1 MRRLLALFAILLF
14 LCAPQFATAQS
25 PTPPRPG
32 LGTPIGSLAAEAQL
46 YSAPNLSAPARR
58 LPAGS
63 PILGLVARTED
74 GWLWVVTPNELG
86 WLPPNAPLVL
96 KSQVP
101 APPLAPTVP
110 ATAPGAAPVTAPAMP
125 AGTAAAAA
133 PALVPT
139 VAAAAVDANETPWW
153 AWVAILVGVILLVAL
168 AALVPRSLWLRR
180 QLTREEEK
188 RASAEGQLRDLVQQ
202 SSDDMLLVD
211 LNGQVIEAN
220 NQACRL
226 LGRASL
232 RGTTLA
238 ELLGAEAAT
247 TLLEEVLLMGVAQRE
262 GLILRD
268 APTRKI
274 SLDARSVSHGGATT
288 IRILLRDITDQ
299 QQMED
304 ELLARRRELAALY
317 DIATTASHSFDRN
330 VVLGIALDRLIRIAG
345 ADAGGMFLRANG
357 HVKLWTTQGFSPM
370 FNRRVGGAAD
380 EGGLLRQV
388 TQSAA
393 PWILPTMPTP
403 TDSLGQ
409 ALAEESVA
417 SLAVVPLL
425 AHGEGAGTVLL
436 AARRPQAFDTKDIP
450 LFEVIGAQIGV
461 AIKNARLFQE
471 LGETV
476 QRLDDTKLFSESVFQ
491 NMTNGL
497 VTVDAAGRV
506 TSVNRAAQQ
515 ILGLN
520 PAVVVGEP
528 LIQVLDTP
536 DSLSAMIS
544 QVLRLGTTFA
554 GFEIVL
560 TRPDE
565 REVPLRQSLAP
576 LRNDEGRIVGAV
588 LVFDDLSEQRSME
601 EERQRLDRLA
611 LLGEMSAIIAHEIR
625 NPLAAISTGIQYLLE
640 QIPSGDPAHTTLTLI
655 RQENERLNQLLED
668 VLLMSRP
675 PRLQAVCAITH
686 ILDDVLGRSHA
697 TAALN
702 QIRIVRQFSADT
714 PTVRGDA
721 TRLEQA
727 MSNLIANAIQAMPEG
742 GILTVRT
749 RKEATRGGD
758 GVLQMASER
767 LLTSTGG
774 PWAVIEIEDT
784 GVGIPNT
791 DLPRIFSP
799 FFTTKRSGTGLG
811 LTITQRIVGEHGG
824 EVTVSS
830 GRGQGTLFTVRLPAA
845 V

>member
-1 MRRLLALFAILLF
+1 MRRLLI
-14 LCAPQFATAQS
+14 LCAFLVFLSAPPLATAQA
-25 PTPPRPG
+25 PTPLRPG
-32 LGTPIGSLAAEAQL
+32 LGAPIGSLTGDAQL
-46 YSAPNLSAPARR
+46 YSGPGLSFSARR
-58 LPAGS
+58 IAAGS
-63 PILGLVARTED
+63 PILGIVARTED
-74 GWLWVVTPNELG
+74 GWLWVVTPSDLG
-86 WLPPNAPLVL
+86 WLPPNTPLIL
-96 KSQVP
+96 KSPVD
-101 APPLAPTVP
+101 APPLAP
-110 ATAPGAAPVTAPAMP
+110 
-125 AGTAAAAA
+125 AAAAA
-133 PALVPT
+133 TAVPT
-139 VAAAAVDANETPWW
+139 LAPTAVPTAAPTLTPIPDQSDGIPWW
-153 AWVAILVGVILLVAL
+153 AWLASLLGVALLVAL
-168 AALVPRSLWLRR
+168 VALLLRSFYLRR
-180 QLTREEEK
+180 QLTREEAR
-188 RASAEGQLRDLVQQ
+188 RAGVEGQLRDLVQQ
-202 SSDDMLLVD
+202 SSEDMLLVD
-211 LNGQVIEAN
+211 LNGRVIEAN
-220 NQACRL
+220 SQACRL

-232 RGTTLA
+232 RGATLA
-238 ELLGAEAAT
+238 ELLGSEIAA
-247 TLLEEVLLMGVAQRE
+247 TLLEEVLLMGSAQRE
-262 GLILRD
+262 GLVLRD

-274 SLDARSVSHGGATT
+274 NLDARSVAHGGATS
-288 IRILLRDITDQ
+288 IRIRLRDITDQ

-330 VVLGIALDRLIRIAG
+330 VVLGIALDRLIRISG
-345 ADAGGMFLRANG
+345 ADAGGMFLRTNG
-357 HVKLWTTQGFSPM
+357 SAKLWTTQGFGPT
-370 FNRRVGGAAD
+370 FNRRAGAAPED
-380 EGGLLRQV
+380 SGLLRQV

-393 PWILPTMPTP
+393 PWILPQLPSP
-403 TDSLGQ
+403 SDILGQ
-409 ALAEESVA
+409 ALSEEGVGSI
-417 SLAVVPLL
+417 AVVPLL

-450 LFEVIGAQIGV
+450 LFEVVGAQIGV

-497 VTVDAAGRV
+497 ITVDAAGRV

-515 ILGLN
+515 ILGLS
-520 PAVVVGEP
+520 AATVTGQP
-528 LIQVLDTP
+528 LLQVLDTP
-536 DSLSAMIS
+536 DSLSNMIS

-640 QIPSGDPAHTTLTLI
+640 QIPADDPARDTLTLM

-675 PRLQAVCAITH
+675 PRLQAVCSITH
-686 ILDDVLGRSHA
+686 ILDDVLGRAHA

-702 QIRIVRQFSADT
+702 GIRIVRQFSPDT

-721 TRLEQA
+721 MRLEQA

-742 GILTVRT
+742 GLLTVRT
-749 RKEATRGGD
+749 RKETARPGD
-758 GVLQMASER
+758 GAMQLAPER
-767 LLTSTGG
+767 TVTPLSG

-784 GVGIPNT
+784 GAGIPSG

-824 EVTVSS
+824 EVTVRSNA
-830 GRGQGTLFTVRLPAA
+830 GQGTLFTVRLPAA
-845 V
+845 A

>member
-14 LCAPQFATAQS
+14 ICLPQLATAQS

-32 LGTPIGSLAAEAQL
+32 LGTPIGSLAADAQL
-46 YSAPNLSAPARR
+46 YASPSLSAPARR
-58 LPAGS
+58 IAAGS

-74 GWLWVVTPNELG
+74 GWLWVVTPSELG
-86 WLPPNAPLVL
+86 WLPPNAPLVF
-96 KSQVP
+96 KSQV
-101 APPLAPTVP
+101 ALPPLAPSS
-110 ATAPGAAPVTAPAMP
+110 
-125 AGTAAAAA
+125 TAAAPTALPAVAPVAAPTAA
-133 PALVPT
+133 PA
-139 VAAAAVDANETPWW
+139 AAVPPAPAATSAESATPWW
-153 AWVAILVGVILLVAL
+153 AWAAILFGILLL
-168 AALVPRSLWLRR
+168 AALVMLIPRSMLLRR
-180 QLTREEEK
+180 QLSREEEK

-202 SSDDMLLVD
+202 SSEDMLLVD
-211 LNGQVIEAN
+211 LNGQIIEAN

-226 LGRASL
+226 VGRASL
-232 RGTTLA
+232 RGITLA
-238 ELLGAEAAT
+238 ELLGPETAA
-247 TLLEEVLLMGVAQRE
+247 TLLEEVLLMGVALRE

-274 SLDARSVSHGGATT
+274 NLDARSVSHGGATS

-357 HVKLWTTQGFSPM
+357 SVKLWTTQGFSPT
-370 FNRRVGGAAD
+370 FNRRVGGAAE

-393 PWILPTMPTP
+393 PWILPTMPSP

-409 ALAEESVA
+409 ALAEEGVA

-497 VTVDAAGRV
+497 ITIDAAGRI

-515 ILGLN
+515 MLGLT
-520 PAVVVGEP
+520 PAAVVGQP

-536 DSLSAMIS
+536 DSLSGMIS

-560 TRPDE
+560 TRLDG

-640 QIPSGDPAHTTLTLI
+640 QIPPGDPAYTTLTLI

-675 PRLQAVCAITH
+675 PRLQAVCSITH
-686 ILDDVLGRSHA
+686 ILDDVLGRAHA

-702 QIRIVRQFSADT
+702 QIRIVRQFSPDT

-742 GILTVRT
+742 GILNVRT
-749 RKEATRGGD
+749 RKDTARGGD
-758 GVLQMASER
+758 GALQMMPERMLSAAS
-767 LLTSTGG
+767 G

-784 GVGIPNT
+784 GVGIPNG

-824 EVTVSS
+824 EVAVNSDP
-830 GRGQGTLFTVRLPAA
+830 GRGTLFTVRLPAA

>member
-1 MRRLLALFAILLF
+1 MRRLLTLFALLIL
-14 LCAPQFATAQS
+14 LCAPQIATAQS

-32 LGTPIGSLAAEAQL
+32 LGTPVGSLAADAQL
-46 YSAPNLSAPARR
+46 YNGPALSFPAHRI
-58 LPAGS
+58 PAGS

-74 GWLWVVTPNELG
+74 GWLWVVTPSELG

-101 APPLAPTVP
+101 LPPLAPSASVP
-110 ATAPGAAPVTAPAMP
+110 SAATAVPTLAPTVVPTSAPTAELAPL
-125 AGTAAAAA
+125 AAAA
-133 PALVPT
+133 
-139 VAAAAVDANETPWW
+139 TPWW
-153 AWVAILVGVILLVAL
+153 AWAAIALGVILLVAL
-168 AALVPRSLWLRR
+168 AVLIPRSLLLRR

-202 SSDDMLLVD
+202 SSEDMLLVD
-211 LNGQVIEAN
+211 LSGQIIEAN

-226 LGRASL
+226 VGRASL
-232 RGTTLA
+232 RGATLA
-238 ELLGAEAAT
+238 ELIGAEMAS

-274 SLDARSVSHGGATT
+274 SLDARSVSHGGATS
-288 IRILLRDITDQ
+288 IRVLLRDITDQ

-357 HVKLWTTQGFSPM
+357 GAKLWTTQGFGPT
-370 FNRRVGGAAD
+370 FNRRVSAAS
-380 EGGLLRQV
+380 EESGLLRQV
-388 TQSAA
+388 TQSSA
-393 PWILPTMPTP
+393 PWILPHMPSP

-409 ALAEESVA
+409 ALAEEGVA

-436 AARRPQAFDTKDIP
+436 AARRQEAFDTKDIP
-450 LFEVIGAQIGV
+450 LFEVVGAQIGV

-497 VTVDAAGRV
+497 VTVDAAGRI

-515 ILGLN
+515 ILGLS
-520 PAVVVGEP
+520 PSVVVGEP
-528 LIQVLDTP
+528 LVQVLETP
-536 DSLSAMIS
+536 DSLTAMIS
-544 QVLRLGTTFA
+544 QVLRLGTTFS

-588 LVFDDLSEQRSME
+588 LVFDDLSEQRAME

-640 QIPSGDPAHTTLTLI
+640 QIPAGDPAYETLTLI

-675 PRLQAVCAITH
+675 PRLQAVCSITH

-702 QIRIVRQFSADT
+702 HIRIVRQFSPDT

-727 MSNLIANAIQAMPEG
+727 MSNLISNAIQAMSEG

-749 RKEATRGGD
+749 SKETTRGGD
-758 GVLQMASER
+758 GSVQLAPER
-767 LLTSTGG
+767 MLSGSGG

-784 GVGIPNT
+784 GVGIPNS
-791 DLPRIFSP
+791 DMRRIFSP

-824 EVTVSS
+824 EVTVRS
-830 GRGQGTLFTVRLPAA
+830 GSGEGTVFTVRLPASI
-845 V
+845 